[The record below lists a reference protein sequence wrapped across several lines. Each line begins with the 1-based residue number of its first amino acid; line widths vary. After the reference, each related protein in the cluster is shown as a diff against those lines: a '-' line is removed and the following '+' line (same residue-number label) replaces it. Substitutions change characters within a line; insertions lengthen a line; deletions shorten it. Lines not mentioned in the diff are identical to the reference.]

1 MALEGKYNVVRRKE
15 NRYPTYVSVENSQ
28 SITKTKSLINYWGW
42 MRPLIDEINILRETD
57 KLPEPYKS
65 LPEFIDDTYT

>member
-28 SITKTKSLINYWGW
+28 SVTTTNRQSTGWGW